1 MNVLIFGGSG
11 FLGSEITELLKQKNI
26 NCYSASSNNL
36 NSDYK
41 IDISKI
47 GSFDKLPKNFFNII
61 INCATI
67 LPGKDFLDKE
77 NLDNTYKTNILGT
90 QNICNW
96 IKKQSSVDKIVNCST
111 LVVNSKPWKISI
123 TENEESYCHGNHIVY
138 SNSKLFQELLFK
150 TFSEKYSIDLAQV
163 RFSALYG
170 NKMPKV
176 GLLWNLINE
185 IKTTNKIKIKNSKN
199 VSVDFLNVIDASKII
214 LNIINNKKALG
225 IINGASGVETSIYDL
240 GNIIKNI
247 FNNNNK
253 PVLYNKEDQN
263 YTVDRS
269 KVSVDKLKEI
279 IDVSKFISI
288 DEGIKKLLDHNEIKY

>member
-1 MNVLIFGGSG
+1 
-11 FLGSEITELLKQKNI
+11 
-26 NCYSASSNNL
+26 
-36 NSDYK
+36 
-41 IDISKI
+41 
-47 GSFDKLPKNFFNII
+47 
-61 INCATI
+61 
-67 LPGKDFLDKE
+67 
-77 NLDNTYKTNILGT
+77 
-90 QNICNW
+90 
-96 IKKQSSVDKIVNCST
+96 
-111 LVVNSKPWKISI
+111 
-123 TENEESYCHGNHIVY
+123 
-138 SNSKLFQELLFK
+138 
-150 TFSEKYSIDLAQV
+150 
-163 RFSALYG
+163 
-170 NKMPKV
+170 MPKV